1 MVGSLHG
8 TKHPLHS
15 RILDQQET
23 ERMRQSRE
31 LISTCELTVQ
41 RSRELMRE
49 AKQLMLRVLSR
60 KRVKR

>member
-1 MVGSLHG
+1 
-8 TKHPLHS
+8 
-15 RILDQQET
+15 
-23 ERMRQSRE
+23 MRQSRE